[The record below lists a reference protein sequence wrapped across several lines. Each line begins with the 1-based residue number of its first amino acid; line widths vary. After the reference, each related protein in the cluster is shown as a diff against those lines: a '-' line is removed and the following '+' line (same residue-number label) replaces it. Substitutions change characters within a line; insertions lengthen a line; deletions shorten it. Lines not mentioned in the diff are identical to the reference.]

1 MEVKDIALNEETAFL
16 DGGVSDE
23 ENYVIEE
30 ETTGIP
36 DFLERQKKHSTRKVL
51 VPVDHDEINYEP
63 FRKNFYK
70 GFIKLILRIIG
81 LISNVI

>member
-16 DGGVSDE
+16 DGGVSDD

-36 DFLERQKKHSTRKVL
+36 DFLER
-51 VPVDHDEINYEP
+51 
-63 FRKNFYK
+63 
-70 GFIKLILRIIG
+70 
-81 LISNVI
+81 